1 MTLPENEQVR
11 KWSRG
16 KKTCSRSRKSQG
28 KEIEI
33 N

>member
-16 KKTCSRSRKSQG
+16 KKNVFKVKEKSG
-28 KEIEI
+28 KR

>member
-11 KWSRG
+11 KWSREKKNVFKVKEKSG
-16 KKTCSRSRKSQG
+16 KR
-28 KEIEI
+28 